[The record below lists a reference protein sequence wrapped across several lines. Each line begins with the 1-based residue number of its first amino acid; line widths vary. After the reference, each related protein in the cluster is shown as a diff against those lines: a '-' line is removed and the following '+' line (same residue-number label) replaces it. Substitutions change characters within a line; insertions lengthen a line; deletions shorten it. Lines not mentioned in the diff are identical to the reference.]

1 MPLLEKTLERL
12 KREGALVELRRDALS
27 DDPIIGFIAH
37 LTDELIALSRVSP
50 GGQADGV
57 SVVFLGDV
65 TRVRWDGADLEGLAA
80 LARAKEFAMSIPM
93 MDLASPQRAI
103 ESLAQSC
110 GHVALMSER
119 PDATWRFAG
128 ELDDIDE
135 DCVVITEF
143 AGFEGAHRASLLLRA
158 DEVTRIDAGAAREN
172 DLDYLNRRA
181 TESG

>member
-12 KREGALVELRRDALS
+12 KREGALIEVRRDAVS
-27 DDPIIGFIAH
+27 DDAIIGFIAH
-37 LTDELIALSRVSP
+37 LTDELLALSRVAAS
-50 GGQADGV
+50 GQADGV

-93 MDLASPQRAI
+93 MDLSSPQRAI

-119 PDATWRFAG
+119 PDGTWRFAG
-128 ELDDIDE
+128 ELDDIDD

-143 AGFEGAHRASLLLRA
+143 ATFESAHRASILVRA

-172 DLDYLNRRA
+172 DLDYLNRRVA
-181 TESG
+181 DPG